1 MVHLNLNLWI
11 GVSCVPQSVR
21 LLTLP
26 CLAQKRFPHVLDI
39 EMVVGGAGGMEG
51 GRGGM
56 SSGSLIWW

>member
-1 MVHLNLNLWI
+1 M
-11 GVSCVPQSVR
+11 PQSVS

-51 GRGGM
+51 GGHE
-56 SSGSLIWW
+56 LWIFLWW